1 MPEPQSDAITDAPED
16 RRYEQELQAL
26 AKASRIDIDQLQILD
41 ERTITLPELDL
52 RVRAYK
58 VRTARS
64 DEAQRLAVDDRGRRQ
79 DIEAILEK
87 QRALVRERYGSLQH
101 ALFEQL
107 EQLREAGDEDRSIQV
122 CIKFA
127 IDEPEPL
134 DKTRLEDGDPAK
146 AAREAQQAE
155 RRVAAAAL
163 EVFRTAMARYGVE
176 QRGEAEVSG
185 PFVRTSLPATTV
197 RELGFD
203 ESVAFLGLDG
213 EPEVPDQHPT
223 IQASLPTTRTNWV
236 HGQGFR
242 GAGVRVCILEGG
254 GLTKAQSFFNVVA
267 IQDTSASAND
277 HMTKSVAI
285 TGNRYDQV
293 PGTTTGTH
301 GQWRGYA
308 PEAAV
313 MIANV
318 SNYQSRYEWA
328 RVNGVNIV
336 SMSWHFPA
344 ERTNGNLHTRDVYFD
359 YWSVRW
365 PWPSVFTS
373 AGNAADEDAYAQ
385 GKGYN
390 FLGVANVTNDGDG
403 NRCND
408 VIESSSSWKNPI
420 SPVGDREL
428 PEIAAPGSRHSLL
441 DNSFGGTSAAT
452 PVAAAITSLLM
463 NRNTALRVWPEGIR
477 AILLATSNYQGADGA
492 NWSIWSDGRDGT
504 GMVNA
509 QYAMWTAGRRET
521 GQTAQFRAHDYGRI
535 RHADFQ
541 GGFFNKSWNARTS
554 TTNARIRVALTW
566 NSKTSGST
574 PTSSVL
580 DADLDLWVYDPDG
593 QLVAWSSSWDGNYE
607 FVEFTPSKPGT
618 YRIRIRRYAMAS
630 NFDSYFGIA
639 WTTHYELC

>member
-1 MPEPQSDAITDAPED
+1 MTESDAIADAAED
-16 RRYEQELQAL
+16 HQYEQEMTAL
-26 AKASRIDIDQLQILD
+26 SRAFRIDLDQSRILD
-41 ERTITLPELDL
+41 ERFVSLPELDL

-58 VRTARS
+58 VLTAGG
-64 DEAQRLAVDDRGRRQ
+64 DEAVRVAVDERGHRQ
-79 DIEAILEK
+79 DIEALFEK
-87 QRALVRERYGSLQH
+87 QRAVVRERYGSLQR
-101 ALFEQL
+101 ALFDRL
-107 EQLREAGDEDRSIQV
+107 ERIREDGDEDQDIQV

-134 DKTRLEDGDPAK
+134 DKARFEDGDPAK
-146 AAREAQQAE
+146 AVREAQLAE
-155 RRVAAAAL
+155 RRVTAAAQ
-163 EVFRTAMARYGVE
+163 EKFRTVLSRYGAQ

-185 PFVRTSLPATTV
+185 PFVRTSLPSRTV
-197 RELGFD
+197 RELGYD

-213 EPEVPDQHPT
+213 EPEIPDQHPT
-223 IQASLPTTRTNWV
+223 IPESLPTTHADWV
-236 HGQGFR
+236 HDQGFR
-242 GAGVRVCILEGG
+242 GDGVRVCILEGG

-267 IQDTSASAND
+267 IQNTSVSSSD

-285 TGNRYDQV
+285 IGNRYDRV
-293 PGTTTGTH
+293 AGTTTGTH
-301 GQWRGYA
+301 GAWRGYA
-308 PEAAV
+308 PDADV
-313 MIANV
+313 MVANV
-318 SNYQSRYEWA
+318 ANYQNRYEWA

-336 SMSWHFPA
+336 SMSWHFPS
-344 ERTNGNLHTRDVYFD
+344 ERTNGSLHTRDVYFD

-390 FLGVANVTNDGDG
+390 FFGVANVTNDGDG

-408 VIESSSSWKNPI
+408 VIASSSSWINPI

-463 NRNTALRVWPEGIR
+463 NRNPALRVWPEGIR
-477 AILLATSNYQGADGA
+477 AILLATSNHQGSDGA
-492 NWSIWSDGRDGT
+492 TWSTWSDGKDGT

-509 QYAMWTAGRRET
+509 QHALWTAGRRER
-521 GQTAQFRAHDYGRI
+521 GQAAQFRAHDYGRI

-541 GGFFNKSWNARTS
+541 GSFFHKSWNAWTW

-566 NSKTSGST
+566 NSKTAGSS

-580 DADLDLWVYDPDG
+580 DADLDLWVYNPDG
-593 QLVAWSSSWDGNYE
+593 QLIASSSSWDGNYE
-607 FVEFTPSKPGT
+607 FVEFAPTKPGA
-618 YRIRIRRYAMAS
+618 YSIRIRRYAMAGD
-630 NFDSYFGIA
+630 FDSYYGIA
-639 WTTHYELC
+639 WTTHYERC